1 MGWWAAGA
9 ITFCISLSLSQLV
22 QHVDLTCWITGD
34 SSGILSYTWPRNPQ
48 NFQASHHPCDHS
60 FKLCICKTDVFS
72 IFPIKYGLPRWTH
85 TCFAKNVTVLQCS
98 RLLTM
103 RCTLCLES
111 RTWGHLSYPSTWQCG
126 WIPTSNIQMPGWHQG
141 LAAFIILLMI
151 FVSANLN
158 QTLHKLVVQP
168 MASWQWDWRS
178 VMGWPRWIQPKE
190 TQDVS
195 SGALVFP
202 YFCGGRGGSPS
213 SLKELLPPLSHQ
225 WQGRDVPPG
234 NHAVGGER

>member
-1 MGWWAAGA
+1 M
-9 ITFCISLSLSQLV
+9 I
-22 QHVDLTCWITGD
+22 
-34 SSGILSYTWPRNPQ
+34 ILSNY
-48 NFQASHHPCDHS
+48 ASATHGRVDFFP
-60 FKLCICKTDVFS
+60 KIWLAQVKTHIYKKMSRF
-72 IFPIKYGLPRWTH
+72 
-85 TCFAKNVTVLQCS
+85 CNVLGFW
-98 RLLTM
+98 
-103 RCTLCLES
+103 RCAAHGFFT

-126 WIPTSNIQMPGWHQG
+126 WIPTSNIQTPGWHQG

-178 VMGWPRWIQPKE
+178 VMGWPRWIQPRE

-213 SLKELLPPLSHQ
+213 SLKERLPPLSDQ

-234 NHAVGGER
+234 KHAVGGER